1 MGCKI
6 QQRDCIQQ
14 LLQENKKDVQQDT
27 SALLYLTAFPAK
39 RSENV
44 PSLSE
49 CLKGS
54 VLQDFTRNLKKKNNS
69 GESIQACLSSLTSR
83 CR

>member
-6 QQRDCIQQ
+6 QRRDCIQQ
-14 LLQENKKDVQQDT
+14 LLQGIKKDVQHDT

-49 CLKGS
+49 CLKGKCPTG
-54 VLQDFTRNLKKKNNS
+54 LHQKLKEKKIIA
-69 GESIQACLSSLTSR
+69 GKAYRRVYQV
-83 CR
+83 